1 MWKYIDTKNKNNYL
15 IKKLAIDILKYDS
28 EIQARH
34 FNEKGKKYFSS
45 LKGIFYLRFLLSS
58 IQDELFEYY
67 QDPIIDHAY
76 LLTKSP
82 GGNKTPPHQD
92 FVFWEKKEK
101 TLLPESMI
109 TFWFALCDINE
120 SNGSLKLIK
129 KEETY
134 CIKELNKGNE
144 EKLTH
149 KKLKINNSFNF
160 FSEDS
165 KKNGLL
171 ESCHILKG
179 NCIAFDAYSLH
190 SSNDNTSNSH
200 RLSLKIVTKEKNK
213 SFNNKKG
220 LEIKKLLNKN
230 LTKSNTYIYLFWAAG
245 IISKFLNYI
254 KSKNFF

>member
-1 MWKYIDTKNKNNYL
+1 MKKNE
-15 IKKLAIDILKYDS
+15 D
-28 EIQARH
+28 
-34 FNEKGKKYFSS
+34 
-45 LKGIFYLRFLLSS
+45 
-58 IQDELFEYY
+58 
-67 QDPIIDHAY
+67 
-76 LLTKSP
+76 
-82 GGNKTPPHQD
+82 D
-92 FVFWEKKEK
+92 F
-101 TLLPESMI
+101 
-109 TFWFALCDINE
+109 FALLRKIEQKPNSTQRE
-120 SNGSLKLIK
+120 LANILGFSLGKLN
-129 KEETY
+129 Y
-134 CIKELNKGNE
+134 CIKELNKGYE